1 MESIN
6 YIVLTVFII
15 ILLFVI
21 TRYKYEHMINIPPLE
36 SSPKWKTDPKC
47 KYSMLKIYKEIL
59 KKYNIHK
66 GKKKDWIIYF
76 PCSYANNKR
85 ELKRLHLSDKYQRI
99 FVVSNANEISSKS
112 HLWKN
117 LVKKY
122 GREKA
127 KTMAPI
133 SYILYDKNDLELLKK
148 EYCPEKLYILKKNI
162 QRQEGIKITNNLNE
176 MLNGYNNS
184 YVVSQILLQDPYL
197 IHGRK
202 INMRFYVL
210 FVCQNNEINVYVH
223 NNGFMYYTR
232 MPFKQGVID
241 EGPNITTGYI
251 ERWIYKVNPLTHKDF
266 QKYLDNPNRRLTIPE
281 KKIVNSYSTKDG
293 FSVKL
298 SEVVFD
304 RIYSL
309 IAETCKAFDGV
320 MCQGSKFENNITF
333 QLFGVDLA
341 LNNQLHPQIIEFNLG
356 PNLATFDDQDK
367 EIKYNAVEDIFKIMK
382 IIPGEHNY
390 IRLV

>member
-1 MESIN
+1 MKSTN
-6 YIVLTVFII
+6 YIVLTFFII
-15 ILLFVI
+15 ILLLVI
-21 TRYKYEHMINIPPLE
+21 IRYQYENMINIPPLD
-36 SSPKWKTDPKC
+36 SPPKWKTDPKC

-59 KKYNIHK
+59 KKYNIPK
-66 GKKKDWIIYF
+66 GEKRDWVIYF
-76 PCSYANNKR
+76 PCSYTNNKK
-85 ELKRLHLSDKYQRI
+85 ELKRLHLSGKYQRI

-122 GREKA
+122 GRERA
-127 KTMAPI
+127 KTMAPT

-148 EYCPEKLYILKKNI
+148 EYNQEQLYILKKNI

-210 FVCQNNEINVYVH
+210 FVCQDNEINVYVH
-223 NNGFMYYTR
+223 DNGFMYYTR

-251 ERWIYKVNPLTHKDF
+251 ERWIYKINPLTHKDF
-266 QKYLDNPNRRLTIPE
+266 QKYLDDPNRRLTIPE
-281 KKIVNSYSTKDG
+281 QKIINSYSTKDG
-293 FSVKL
+293 FHIKL

-304 RIYSL
+304 KIYSL
-309 IAETCKAFDGV
+309 IAETCQAFDGV

-333 QLFGVDLA
+333 QLFGVDIA
-341 LNNQLHPQIIEFNLG
+341 LNNKLHPQIIEFNLG

-367 EIKYNAVEDIFKIMK
+367 EIKYNVVEDIFKIMK
-382 IIPGEHNY
+382 VIPGEHNY
-390 IRLV
+390 IRLI